1 MGILSKGFFSLK
13 ESIFASTNDNLK
25 QSRRKMSNIV
35 LPTERRKA
43 TDYNPRLMVLF
54 GKPKAGKSTLMASLE
69 NNLIIDLE
77 DGYRALDV
85 MCVQA
90 RTANDIYQI
99 KAAIEQKNKENDGK
113 PFYKF
118 ITIDNA
124 TRLEELSLIVAAGL
138 YRKTPMGTTWG
149 YKKDAIGNIL
159 LDANGKKVIDPKA
172 DVRQLPNGSGYL
184 YLRQA
189 LKDMVNMFKPL
200 CNTLILVCHVKDKQI
215 RKNDEETTEMAVD
228 LAGKTGDII
237 CGEADAIGYVSRQDN
252 KTIISFK
259 GGDNLIRGSRPL
271 HLREKAFIVAES
283 DDEGNL
289 KVDMSKIFPDTTE

>member
-1 MGILSKGFFSLK
+1 
-13 ESIFASTNDNLK
+13 
-25 QSRRKMSNIV
+25 MSNIV

-43 TDYNPRLMVLF
+43 TDYNPRLMVIF
-54 GKPKAGKSTLMASLE
+54 GKPKSGKSTLMASLD

-90 RTANDIYQI
+90 RSATDIFNI
-99 KAAIEQKNKENDGK
+99 KSLIEKKNQENGGN
-113 PFYKF
+113 FYRF

-124 TRLEELSLIVAAGL
+124 TRLEEMSLTYAAHL
-138 YRKTPMGTTWG
+138 YRQTSMGQSWG
-149 YKKDAIGNIL
+149 YKKDRIGNIL
-159 LDANGKKVIDPKA
+159 MENGKKVIDPKA
-172 DVRQLPNGSGYL
+172 DVRQLPNGAGYL

-189 LKDMVNMFKPL
+189 LKEMVNMFKPL
-200 CNTLILVCHVKDKQI
+200 CDTLILVCHVKDKQI
-215 RKNDEETTEMAVD
+215 KKNDEETTEMAVD

-259 GGDNLIRGSRPL
+259 GGDNNIRGSRPL
-271 HLREKAFIVAES
+271 HLREKAFVVAES
-283 DDEGNL
+283 DDDGNL
-289 KVDMSKIFPDTTE
+289 KVDMSEIFPKQSNTAANAA